1 MKKGIHI
8 NNIKG
13 LLYGIVYG
21 LVARGIIELEFN
33 TSNNSTSG
41 LMTFTFLFIV
51 PLIIGIITTYQN
63 RGILKAYKA
72 IPLSMPLFSILGLIL
87 LTVILEWEGIICAL
101 IAMPIFAMMALIG
114 GFIGI
119 KAFKRE
125 ENHLKISFIVLL
137 PFLLAPIENT
147 MGLSE
152 KVFHEKTSI
161 VIKGTDTEIWNNI
174 TRVYQIEKEENQN
187 SLFQVMGFPRP
198 LEATLDTVA
207 VGGIRLAKFDRGLF
221 FTETVTELKDKELLK
236 FSIVADPESI
246 PPKALDEHVLVGGNY
261 FDVLDGCYEIHKLDE
276 SNLYRIDLTSKFRLS
291 TNFNFYS
298 GFWSKMIMRDIQEN
312 ILRVLKNRVEKKD
325 DNK

>member
-1 MKKGIHI
+1 MTKGIHI

-13 LLYGIVYG
+13 LLYGIGYG
-21 LVARGIIELEFN
+21 LVARALIEIEFN
-33 TSNNSTSG
+33 MGSNSTSG

-63 RGILKAYKA
+63 RRIVKAYKA
-72 IPLSMPLFSILGLIL
+72 VPLSMPLFSILGLIL
-87 LTVILEWEGIICAL
+87 ITVILEWEGIICAL

-114 GFIGI
+114 GFVGI

-125 ENHLKISFIVLL
+125 ENHFKISLVVLL
-137 PFLLAPIENT
+137 PFLLALIENT

-298 GFWSKMIMRDIQEN
+298 GFWSKTIMRDIQEN
-312 ILRVLKNRVEKKD
+312 VLRVLKNRVEKKD
-325 DNK
+325 DNE